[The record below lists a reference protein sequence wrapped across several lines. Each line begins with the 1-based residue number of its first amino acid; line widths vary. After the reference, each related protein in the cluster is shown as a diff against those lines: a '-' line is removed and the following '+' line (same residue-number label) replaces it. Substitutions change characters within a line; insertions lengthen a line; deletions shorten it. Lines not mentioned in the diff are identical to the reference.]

1 MDTELHAFIIWK
13 NARDMTN
20 DILNDLKKKF
30 ELLEVYE
37 VNWSP
42 EFFSDNMSR
51 FYGVNLPP
59 GAFKANQHDFGPFLL
74 CIIEDKNP
82 IYGNRE
88 TAKGETHV
96 NINTFDAKQTYRSW
110 TGGGNNIHASNTEEE
125 TEHDLILL
133 LGKNLKDIRNSLP
146 QAWNGK
152 IKSVDSD
159 LVGSKGWKNTSQLFY
174 VLNATVNYLVLRNF
188 ENISDL
194 HVQNNV
200 WGDSDI
206 DILTN
211 QVEQI
216 RFITNAK
223 KILEEKNQEFHLVM
237 IANNNVLL
245 HVGEQYYDPKW
256 ANDILN
262 RKVLSQHGFYTPN
275 DEDHFYSLL
284 YRGLVQKPMVPDD
297 YIERL
302 VSLSSKLKIN
312 NLTRES
318 SSTASWFFSGKL
330 TVNSFGNYSSSIPY
344 DIAIEILDAY
354 MRKMGYEYMP
364 RDYSVFY
371 NSETVDFAITKREHR
386 MLREKLETKNW
397 QEAAAEVYYQN
408 KPWAYE
414 MIVNQSRAD
423 FLFLLDIKKDD
434 LALVIGADLGQIA
447 IPLSRF
453 CNVIAIEND
462 PDRIEI
468 MKIIAKQENRNNIQ
482 FLMSDIHN
490 TKFETG
496 KFDLVIINDFE
507 KIGSL
512 GNKDQVIN
520 QQGLLNEA
528 HRILKLGGTLY
539 FGALNKFGLQYLLGE
554 NVDGLQDYVYLK
566 NDLAKSIFEAETG
579 EKLKTLP
586 HGKKEYE
593 KMILKSGFKD
603 VNFFGNLRDYRLPY
617 AWVDLSA
624 NQSSMFVANNLYFLD
639 EYDVSN
645 KTRSK
650 YNEKLKHLYEIFSEQ
665 LSNLYSSYSM
675 VAQK

>member
-1 MDTELHAFIIWK
+1 MDTELHLFLIWK
-13 NARDMTN
+13 KARDMTD

-37 VNWSP
+37 INWSP

-125 TEHDLILL
+125 TEHDLVLL

-152 IKSVDSD
+152 IKSIDSD

-194 HVQNNV
+194 NTSVRN
-200 WGDSDI
+200 SDI

-211 QVEQI
+211 QVEHI

-223 KILEEKNQEFHLVM
+223 KILEEKNQEFHSVM
-237 IANNNVLL
+237 IANNDVLL

-262 RKVLSQHGFYTPN
+262 RKVLSQHGFYIPN

-284 YRGLVQKPMVPDD
+284 YRALVQKSMVPDD

-302 VSLSSKLKIN
+302 VNLSSKLKIN
-312 NLTRES
+312 NLTREAF
-318 SSTASWFFSGKL
+318 STYD
-330 TVNSFGNYSSSIPY
+330 TV
-344 DIAIEILDAY
+344 IEILDVY

-386 MLREKLETKNW
+386 MFREKLETKNW
-397 QEAAAEVYYQN
+397 LEAAAEVYYQN

-482 FLMSDIHN
+482 FLMSDIYN
-490 TKFETG
+490 TKFEAD

-520 QQGLLNEA
+520 QQELLNEA
-528 HRILKLGGTLY
+528 HRMLKLGGTLY

-593 KMILKSGFKD
+593 KMILKSGFKE

>member
-1 MDTELHAFIIWK
+1 
-13 NARDMTN
+13 MTD

-125 TEHDLILL
+125 TEHDLVLL

-152 IKSVDSD
+152 IKSIDSD

-330 TVNSFGNYSSSIPY
+330 NVNSFGNYSSPIPY

-397 QEAAAEVYYQN
+397 LEAAAEVYYQN

-482 FLMSDIHN
+482 FLMSDIYN

-520 QQGLLNEA
+520 QQELLNEA

>member
-1 MDTELHAFIIWK
+1 MTE
-13 NARDMTN
+13 
-20 DILNDLKKKF
+20 DILSDLKKKF
-30 ELLEVYE
+30 ELLQVYE
-37 VNWSP
+37 VNWSS

-59 GAFKANQHDFGPFLL
+59 GAFKADQHDFGPFLL
-74 CIIEDKNP
+74 CIIEDKYP
-82 IYGNRE
+82 TYGNRE
-88 TAKGETHV
+88 TSKGETYV
-96 NINTFDAKQTYRSW
+96 NINTFNAKQAYRSW
-110 TGGGNNIHASNTEEE
+110 TGGGNHIHSSYTPAES
-125 TEHDLILL
+125 EHDIVLL
-133 LGKNLKDIRNSLP
+133 LGKNLKDVRNSLP
-146 QAWNGK
+146 EKWDNK
-152 IKSVDSD
+152 IKAINSD

-194 HVQNNV
+194 NTSVRN
-200 WGDSDI
+200 SDI

-211 QVEQI
+211 QVEEI

-237 IANNNVLL
+237 IANNDVLL

-262 RKVLSQHGFYTPN
+262 RKVLSQHGFYIPN

-284 YRGLVQKPMVPDD
+284 YRALVQKPMVPDD

-318 SSTASWFFSGKL
+318 FST
-330 TVNSFGNYSSSIPY
+330 Y
-344 DIAIEILDAY
+344 DVVIEILDAY

-386 MLREKLETKNW
+386 MFREKLETKNW
-397 QEAAAEVYYQN
+397 LEAAAEVYYQN

-434 LALVIGADLGQIA
+434 LALVICADLGQIA

-453 CNVIAIEND
+453 CNVVAIEND

-482 FLMSDIHN
+482 FLMSDIYN
-490 TKFETG
+490 TKFEAG

-520 QQGLLNEA
+520 QQELLNEA
-528 HRILKLGGTLY
+528 HRMLKLGGTLY

>member
-1 MDTELHAFIIWK
+1 MNTELHAFIIWK
-13 NARDMTN
+13 NARYMTD

-133 LGKNLKDIRNSLP
+133 LGKNLKDIHNSLP
-146 QAWNGK
+146 QAWDGK
-152 IKSVDSD
+152 IKRVNSD
-159 LVGSKGWKNTSQLFY
+159 LVGSKGWKDTSHLFY

-194 HVQNNV
+194 NTSVRN
-200 WGDSDI
+200 SDI

-211 QVEQI
+211 QVEEI

-237 IANNNVLL
+237 IANNDVLL

-262 RKVLSQHGFYTPN
+262 RKVLSQHGFYIPN

-284 YRGLVQKPMVPDD
+284 YRALVQKSMVPDD

-312 NLTRES
+312 NLTREDF
-318 SSTASWFFSGKL
+318 STYD
-330 TVNSFGNYSSSIPY
+330 TV
-344 DIAIEILDAY
+344 IEILDAY

-386 MLREKLETKNW
+386 MFREKLETKNW
-397 QEAAAEVYYQN
+397 LEAAAEVYYQN

-482 FLMSDIHN
+482 FLMSDIYN
-490 TKFETG
+490 TKFEAG

-512 GNKDQVIN
+512 GNKNQVIN
-520 QQGLLNEA
+520 QQELLNEA
-528 HRILKLGGTLY
+528 HRMLKLGGTLY

>member
-1 MDTELHAFIIWK
+1 MDTELHLFLIWK
-13 NARDMTN
+13 KARDMTD

-37 VNWSP
+37 INWSP

-125 TEHDLILL
+125 TEHDLVLL

-152 IKSVDSD
+152 IKSIDSD

-194 HVQNNV
+194 NTSVRN
-200 WGDSDI
+200 SDI

-262 RKVLSQHGFYTPN
+262 RKVLSQHGFYIPN

-284 YRGLVQKPMVPDD
+284 YRALVQKSMVPDD

-312 NLTRES
+312 NLTREDF
-318 SSTASWFFSGKL
+318 STYD
-330 TVNSFGNYSSSIPY
+330 TV
-344 DIAIEILDAY
+344 IEILDAY

-364 RDYSVFY
+364 RDYSIFY

-386 MLREKLETKNW
+386 MFREKLETKNW
-397 QEAAAEVYYQN
+397 LEAAAEVYYQN

-434 LALVIGADLGQIA
+434 LALVICADLGQIA

-482 FLMSDIHN
+482 FLMSDIYN
-490 TKFETG
+490 TKFEAG

-520 QQGLLNEA
+520 QQELLNEA
-528 HRILKLGGTLY
+528 HRMLKLGGTLY

-566 NDLAKSIFEAETG
+566 NDLSKSIFEAETG

-665 LSNLYSSYSM
+665 LPNLYSSYSM

>member
-1 MDTELHAFIIWK
+1 MTE
-13 NARDMTN
+13 
-20 DILNDLKKKF
+20 DILSDLKKKF
-30 ELLEVYE
+30 ELLQVYE
-37 VNWSP
+37 VNWSS

-59 GAFKANQHDFGPFLL
+59 GAFKADQHDFGPFLL
-74 CIIEDKNP
+74 CIIEDKYP
-82 IYGNRE
+82 TYGNRE
-88 TAKGETHV
+88 TSKGETYV
-96 NINTFDAKQTYRSW
+96 NINTFNAKQTYRSW
-110 TGGGNNIHASNTEEE
+110 TGGGNHIHSSYTPAES
-125 TEHDLILL
+125 EHDIVLL

-146 QAWNGK
+146 EKWDNK
-152 IKSVDSD
+152 IKAINSD

-194 HVQNNV
+194 NTSVRN
-200 WGDSDI
+200 SDI

-211 QVEQI
+211 QVEEI

-237 IANNNVLL
+237 IANNDVLL

-262 RKVLSQHGFYTPN
+262 RKVLSQHGFYIPN

-284 YRGLVQKPMVPDD
+284 YRALVQKPMVSDD

-312 NLTRES
+312 NLTREDF
-318 SSTASWFFSGKL
+318 STYD
-330 TVNSFGNYSSSIPY
+330 TV
-344 DIAIEILDAY
+344 IEILDAY

-386 MLREKLETKNW
+386 MFREKLETKNW
-397 QEAAAEVYYQN
+397 LEAAAEVYYQN

-482 FLMSDIHN
+482 FLMSDIYN
-490 TKFETG
+490 TKFEAD

-520 QQGLLNEA
+520 QQELLNEA
-528 HRILKLGGTLY
+528 HRMLKLGGTLY

-645 KTRSK
+645 KTISK

-665 LSNLYSSYSM
+665 LPNLYSSYSM

>member
-1 MDTELHAFIIWK
+1 MDTELHIFIIWK
-13 NARDMTN
+13 KARDMTD

-125 TEHDLILL
+125 TEHDLVLL

-146 QAWNGK
+146 QAWDGK
-152 IKSVDSD
+152 IKRVNSD
-159 LVGSKGWKNTSQLFY
+159 LVGCKGWKNTSQLFY

-194 HVQNNV
+194 NTSVRN
-200 WGDSDI
+200 SDI

-223 KILEEKNQEFHLVM
+223 KILEEKNQEFHSVM
-237 IANNNVLL
+237 IANNDVLL

-262 RKVLSQHGFYTPN
+262 RKVLSQHGFYIPN

-284 YRGLVQKPMVPDD
+284 YRALVQKPMVSDD

-312 NLTRES
+312 NLTREDF
-318 SSTASWFFSGKL
+318 STYD
-330 TVNSFGNYSSSIPY
+330 TV
-344 DIAIEILDAY
+344 IEILDAY

-482 FLMSDIHN
+482 FLMSDIYN
-490 TKFETG
+490 TKFEAG

-520 QQGLLNEA
+520 QQEFLNEA

-554 NVDGLQDYVYLK
+554 NVDCLQDYVYLK

-593 KMILKSGFKD
+593 KMILKSGFKE

>member
-1 MDTELHAFIIWK
+1 MTE
-13 NARDMTN
+13 
-20 DILNDLKKKF
+20 DILSDLKKKF
-30 ELLEVYE
+30 ELLQVYE
-37 VNWSP
+37 VNWSS

-59 GAFKANQHDFGPFLL
+59 GAFKADQHDFGPFLL

-82 IYGNRE
+82 TYGNRE
-88 TAKGETHV
+88 TSKGETHV

-110 TGGGNNIHASNTEEE
+110 TGGGNHIHASNTPAES
-125 TEHDLILL
+125 EHDIVLL
-133 LGKNLKDIRNSLP
+133 LGKNLKDVRNSLP
-146 QAWNGK
+146 EKWDNK
-152 IKSVDSD
+152 IKAINSD

-174 VLNATVNYLVLRNF
+174 VLNATVNYVILRNF
-188 ENISDL
+188 ENISELDISAL
-194 HVQNNV
+194 N
-200 WGDSDI
+200 SDI

-211 QVEQI
+211 QVEEI
-216 RFITNAK
+216 RFVTNGK
-223 KILEEKNQEFHLVM
+223 KILEEKKQEFHLVK
-237 IANNNVLL
+237 IENKDVLF

-256 ANDILN
+256 VNDILN
-262 RKVLSQHGFYTPN
+262 RKVLSQHGFYIPN

-284 YRGLVQKPMVPDD
+284 YRALVQKSMVPDD

-312 NLTRES
+312 NLTREAF
-318 SSTASWFFSGKL
+318 STYD
-330 TVNSFGNYSSSIPY
+330 TV
-344 DIAIEILDAY
+344 IEILDVY

-386 MLREKLETKNW
+386 MFREKLETKNW
-397 QEAAAEVYYQN
+397 LEAAAEVYYQN

-468 MKIIAKQENRNNIQ
+468 MKIIAKQENRNNIE
-482 FLMSDIHN
+482 FLNSDIYN
-490 TKFETG
+490 TEFEAG
-496 KFDLVIINDFE
+496 KFDLVIINGFE
-507 KIGSL
+507 KVGFFE
-512 GNKDQVIN
+512 NKDQMEN
-520 QQGLLNEA
+520 QQELLNEA
-528 HRILKLGGTLY
+528 NRVLKLGGTLY
-539 FGALNKFGLQYLLGE
+539 FDAVNKFGLQYLLGE

-566 NDLAKSIFEAETG
+566 SDISKSIFETETG
-579 EKLKTLP
+579 ERLKTLH

-603 VNFFGNLRDYRLPY
+603 VNFYGNLRDHRLPF
-617 AWVDLSA
+617 AWVDLSS
-624 NQSSMFVANNLYFLD
+624 NKSSMFVANNLYFLD
-639 EYDVSN
+639 EFDTSN
-645 KTRSK
+645 QTRSK
-650 YNEKLKHLYEIFSEQ
+650 YNEKLKHLYEIFSEN
-665 LSNLYSSYSM
+665 LPNLYSSYSM

>member
-1 MDTELHAFIIWK
+1 MTE
-13 NARDMTN
+13 
-20 DILNDLKKKF
+20 DILSDLKKKF
-30 ELLEVYE
+30 ELLQVYE
-37 VNWSP
+37 VNWSS

-59 GAFKANQHDFGPFLL
+59 GAFKADQHDFGPFLL

-82 IYGNRE
+82 TYGNRE
-88 TAKGETHV
+88 TSKGETYV
-96 NINTFDAKQTYRSW
+96 NINTFNAKQTYRSW
-110 TGGGNNIHASNTEEE
+110 TGGGNHIHSSYTPAES
-125 TEHDLILL
+125 EHDIVLL

-146 QAWNGK
+146 EKWDNK
-152 IKSVDSD
+152 IKAINSD

-194 HVQNNV
+194 NTSVRN
-200 WGDSDI
+200 SDI

-223 KILEEKNQEFHLVM
+223 KILEEKNQEFHSVM
-237 IANNNVLL
+237 IANNDVLL

-262 RKVLSQHGFYTPN
+262 RKVLSQHGFYIPN

-284 YRGLVQKPMVPDD
+284 YRALVQKPMVSDD

-312 NLTRES
+312 NLTRKDF
-318 SSTASWFFSGKL
+318 STHN
-330 TVNSFGNYSSSIPY
+330 VV
-344 DIAIEILDAY
+344 IEILDAY

-386 MLREKLETKNW
+386 MFREKLETKNW
-397 QEAAAEVYYQN
+397 LEAAAEVYYQN

-482 FLMSDIHN
+482 FLMSDIYN
-490 TKFETG
+490 TKFEAD

-507 KIGSL
+507 KLGSL

-520 QQGLLNEA
+520 QQELLNEA
-528 HRILKLGGTLY
+528 HRMLKLGGTLY

>member
-1 MDTELHAFIIWK
+1 MTE
-13 NARDMTN
+13 
-20 DILNDLKKKF
+20 DILSDLKKKF
-30 ELLEVYE
+30 ELLQVYE
-37 VNWSP
+37 VNWSS

-59 GAFKANQHDFGPFLL
+59 GAFKADQHDFGPFLL

-82 IYGNRE
+82 TYGNRE
-88 TAKGETHV
+88 TSKGETYV
-96 NINTFDAKQTYRSW
+96 NINTFNAKQTYRSW
-110 TGGGNNIHASNTEEE
+110 TGGGNHIHSSYTPAES
-125 TEHDLILL
+125 EHDIVLL

-146 QAWNGK
+146 EKWDNK
-152 IKSVDSD
+152 IKAINSD

-194 HVQNNV
+194 NTSVRN
-200 WGDSDI
+200 SDI

-211 QVEQI
+211 QVEEI
-216 RFITNAK
+216 RFITNGK
-223 KILEEKNQEFHLVM
+223 KILEEKKQEFHLVK
-237 IANNNVLL
+237 IENKDVLF

-256 ANDILN
+256 VNDILN
-262 RKVLSQHGFYTPN
+262 RKVLSQHGFYIPN

-284 YRGLVQKPMVPDD
+284 YRALVQKPMVPDD

-318 SSTASWFFSGKL
+318 FST
-330 TVNSFGNYSSSIPY
+330 Y
-344 DIAIEILDAY
+344 DVAIEILDAY

-364 RDYSVFY
+364 RDYSTFY

-386 MLREKLETKNW
+386 MFREKLETKNW
-397 QEAAAEVYYQN
+397 LEAAAEVYYQN

-434 LALVIGADLGQIA
+434 LALIIGADLGQIA

-482 FLMSDIHN
+482 FLMSDIYK
-490 TKFETG
+490 TKFEAD

-507 KIGSL
+507 KLGSL

-520 QQGLLNEA
+520 QQELLNEA
-528 HRILKLGGTLY
+528 HRMLKLGGTLY

-566 NDLAKSIFEAETG
+566 NDFSKSIFEAETG
-579 EKLKTLP
+579 EKLKTLS

-617 AWVDLSA
+617 VWVDLSA

-645 KTRSK
+645 KTISK

>member
-1 MDTELHAFIIWK
+1 M
-13 NARDMTN
+13 
-20 DILNDLKKKF
+20 
-30 ELLEVYE
+30 
-37 VNWSP
+37 
-42 EFFSDNMSR
+42 
-51 FYGVNLPP
+51 
-59 GAFKANQHDFGPFLL
+59 
-74 CIIEDKNP
+74 
-82 IYGNRE
+82 
-88 TAKGETHV
+88 
-96 NINTFDAKQTYRSW
+96 
-110 TGGGNNIHASNTEEE
+110 
-125 TEHDLILL
+125 
-133 LGKNLKDIRNSLP
+133 
-146 QAWNGK
+146 
-152 IKSVDSD
+152 
-159 LVGSKGWKNTSQLFY
+159 
-174 VLNATVNYLVLRNF
+174 
-188 ENISDL
+188 
-194 HVQNNV
+194 
-200 WGDSDI
+200 
-206 DILTN
+206 
-211 QVEQI
+211 
-216 RFITNAK
+216 
-223 KILEEKNQEFHLVM
+223 
-237 IANNNVLL
+237 
-245 HVGEQYYDPKW
+245 
-256 ANDILN
+256 
-262 RKVLSQHGFYTPN
+262 
-275 DEDHFYSLL
+275 
-284 YRGLVQKPMVPDD
+284 
-297 YIERL
+297 
-302 VSLSSKLKIN
+302 
-312 NLTRES
+312 
-318 SSTASWFFSGKL
+318 
-330 TVNSFGNYSSSIPY
+330 
-344 DIAIEILDAY
+344 
-354 MRKMGYEYMP
+354 
-364 RDYSVFY
+364 
-371 NSETVDFAITKREHR
+371 DFAITKREHR
-386 MLREKLETKNW
+386 MFREKLETKNW
-397 QEAAAEVYYQN
+397 LEAAAEVYYQN

-414 MIVNQSRAD
+414 MIVNQNRAD

-434 LALVIGADLGQIA
+434 LALVIGADLGQIVL
-447 IPLSRF
+447 PLSRF

-520 QQGLLNEA
+520 QQELLNEA
-528 HRILKLGGTLY
+528 HRMLKLGGTLY

-586 HGKKEYE
+586 HEKKEYE

-617 AWVDLSA
+617 AWVDLSS

>member
-1 MDTELHAFIIWK
+1 MNSELHAFIIWK
-13 NARDMTN
+13 KARDMTE
-20 DILNDLKKKF
+20 DILSDLKKKF
-30 ELLEVYE
+30 ELLQVYE
-37 VNWSP
+37 VNWSS

-59 GAFKANQHDFGPFLL
+59 GAFKADQHDFGPFLL

-125 TEHDLILL
+125 TEHDLVLL

-152 IKSVDSD
+152 IKSIDSD

-194 HVQNNV
+194 NTSVRN
-200 WGDSDI
+200 SDI

-262 RKVLSQHGFYTPN
+262 RKVLSQHGFYIPN

-284 YRGLVQKPMVPDD
+284 YRALVQKPMVSDD

-312 NLTRES
+312 NLTREDF
-318 SSTASWFFSGKL
+318 STYD
-330 TVNSFGNYSSSIPY
+330 TV
-344 DIAIEILDAY
+344 IEILDAY

-386 MLREKLETKNW
+386 MFREKLETKNW
-397 QEAAAEVYYQN
+397 LEAAAEVYYQN

-434 LALVIGADLGQIA
+434 LALVIGADLGQIVL
-447 IPLSRF
+447 PLSRF

-482 FLMSDIHN
+482 FLMSDIYN
-490 TKFETG
+490 TKFEAD

-520 QQGLLNEA
+520 QQELLNEA
-528 HRILKLGGTLY
+528 HRMLKLGGTLY

-645 KTRSK
+645 KTISK

>member
-1 MDTELHAFIIWK
+1 
-13 NARDMTN
+13 MTD

-82 IYGNRE
+82 IYDNRE

-125 TEHDLILL
+125 TEHDLVLL

-152 IKSVDSD
+152 IKSIDSD

-237 IANNNVLL
+237 IANNDVLL

-262 RKVLSQHGFYTPN
+262 RKVLSQHGFYIPN

-284 YRGLVQKPMVPDD
+284 YRALVQKSMVSDD

-312 NLTRES
+312 NLTREAF
-318 SSTASWFFSGKL
+318 STYD
-330 TVNSFGNYSSSIPY
+330 TV
-344 DIAIEILDAY
+344 IEILDVY

-386 MLREKLETKNW
+386 MFREKLETKNW
-397 QEAAAEVYYQN
+397 LEAAAEVYYQN

-434 LALVIGADLGQIA
+434 LALVIGADLGQIVL
-447 IPLSRF
+447 PLSRF

-482 FLMSDIHN
+482 FLMSDIYN
-490 TKFETG
+490 TKFEAD

-520 QQGLLNEA
+520 QQELLNEA
-528 HRILKLGGTLY
+528 HRMLKLGGTLY

-566 NDLAKSIFEAETG
+566 NDLSKSIFEAETG

-586 HGKKEYE
+586 HEKKEYE

-617 AWVDLSA
+617 AWVDLSS

>member
-1 MDTELHAFIIWK
+1 
-13 NARDMTN
+13 MTD

-125 TEHDLILL
+125 TEHDLVLL

-152 IKSVDSD
+152 IKSIDSD

-237 IANNNVLL
+237 IANKDVLL

-330 TVNSFGNYSSSIPY
+330 TVNSFGNCSSSIPY

-507 KIGSL
+507 KIGSF

-520 QQGLLNEA
+520 QQELLNEA
-528 HRILKLGGTLY
+528 HRMLKLGGTLY

-566 NDLAKSIFEAETG
+566 NDLSKSIFEAETG

-586 HGKKEYE
+586 HEKKEYE

>member
-1 MDTELHAFIIWK
+1 
-13 NARDMTN
+13 MTD

-96 NINTFDAKQTYRSW
+96 NINTFDTKQTYRSW

-125 TEHDLILL
+125 TEHDLVLL

-152 IKSVDSD
+152 IKSIDSD

-194 HVQNNV
+194 NTSVRN
-200 WGDSDI
+200 SDI

-211 QVEQI
+211 QVEEI

-237 IANNNVLL
+237 IANNDVLL

-330 TVNSFGNYSSSIPY
+330 NVNSFGNYSSPIPY

-386 MLREKLETKNW
+386 MFREKLETKNW
-397 QEAAAEVYYQN
+397 LEAAAEVYYQN

-482 FLMSDIHN
+482 FLMSDIYN
-490 TKFETG
+490 TKFEAD

-520 QQGLLNEA
+520 QQELLNEA
-528 HRILKLGGTLY
+528 HRMLKLGGTLY

>member
-1 MDTELHAFIIWK
+1 MDTELHLFLIWK
-13 NARDMTN
+13 KARDMTD

-37 VNWSP
+37 INWSP

-82 IYGNRE
+82 IYDNRE

-125 TEHDLILL
+125 TEHDLVLL

-152 IKSVDSD
+152 IKSIDSD

-194 HVQNNV
+194 NTSVRN
-200 WGDSDI
+200 SDI

-237 IANNNVLL
+237 IANNDVLL

-262 RKVLSQHGFYTPN
+262 RKVLSQHGFYIPN

-284 YRGLVQKPMVPDD
+284 YRALVQKSMVPDD

-312 NLTRES
+312 NLTREAF
-318 SSTASWFFSGKL
+318 STYD
-330 TVNSFGNYSSSIPY
+330 TV
-344 DIAIEILDAY
+344 IEILDVY

-386 MLREKLETKNW
+386 MFREKLETKNW
-397 QEAAAEVYYQN
+397 LEAAAEVYYQN

-434 LALVIGADLGQIA
+434 LALVIGADLGQIVL
-447 IPLSRF
+447 PLSRF

-482 FLMSDIHN
+482 FLMSDIYN
-490 TKFETG
+490 TKFEAD

-520 QQGLLNEA
+520 QQELLNEA
-528 HRILKLGGTLY
+528 HRMLKLGGTLY

-566 NDLAKSIFEAETG
+566 NDLSKSIFEAETG